1 MCGHLLDWRLA
12 VLLLLLLLLLLHA
25 QISAAAATPADTYV
39 LPPS

>member
-12 VLLLLLLLLLLHA
+12 VLLLLLLLLHA
-25 QISAAAATPADTYV
+25 QMSAAAATPADTYV